1 MIPSLDPSLNTQTVI
16 SSSLFSMQENVFWF
30 GTMVASKNPEG
41 TRERFKI
48 INPNKIPCTV
58 KFAVKPRTQSKSEG
72 FAFDVQPEGLTID
85 PHKHKYVSVGFNPT
99 AMMQYSGVF
108 EATVDNG
115 DMEDPTGK
123 LCFELRGEGTLPTLQ
138 VEKPDTY
145 EADGTPVLKFKK
157 TRIGKDSILPIILK
171 NEGQVAAIARF
182 DAITNEVFS
191 FESNMNQTITQ
202 KQFHAFDIRF
212 KPTAAQNEKFLLT
225 FSTMNNVFEQHRVML
240 MGEGFN
246 ESITFEGLPEDM
258 EDELLIGDCI
268 IGKAKAATFQMVN
281 SGDKDIKFRWGS
293 AGMDEFKFYPSVGH
307 LKAKSAKRIKVM
319 VRGA

>member
-1 MIPSLDPSLNTQTVI
+1 
-16 SSSLFSMQENVFWF
+16 MQENVFWF

-58 KFAVKPRTQSKSEG
+58 KFAVKPRSQSKSEG

-108 EATVDNG
+108 EAIVDNG

-138 VEKPDTY
+138 VEKPDQY
-145 EADGTPVLKFKK
+145 EADGTPMPKFKK
-157 TRIGKDSILPIILK
+157 TRVGKDAILPIILK
-171 NEGQVAAIARF
+171 NEGQVAATARF
-182 DAITNEVFS
+182 DAITNEQFI
-191 FESNMNQTITQ
+191 FEGNMNQTITQ
-202 KQFHAFDIRF
+202 KSYHAFDIRF
-212 KPTAAQNEKFLLT
+212 KPMATQVEKFLLT
-225 FSTMNNVFEQHRVML
+225 FTTMNNVFEQHKVWL
-240 MGEGFN
+240 VGEGFN

-281 SGDKDIKFRWGS
+281 NGDKDVKFRWNS
-293 AGMDEFKFYPSVGH
+293 ADKDEFRFYPTAGH
-307 LKAKSAKRIKVM
+307 LKARSSKRIKVM
-319 VRGA
+319 VRGQQPTKHDKIDLTCEVTQIK